1 MNSNWRLSNI
11 FVSFR
16 IHDRK
21 LCVLGLCTLISLGDA
36 KPQVLSEVAS
46 KIVPSLILLF
56 DGLKRAYESRAQE
69 EEEEEEEE
77 DGDDCEGKN
86 ENRQKLI
93 LGKTN
98 LSIVAYRGP
107 FKR

>member
-1 MNSNWRLSNI
+1 MLFECIS
-11 FVSFR
+11 

-77 DGDDCEGKN
+77 DGDDCEGKIYIN
-86 ENRQKLI
+86 THLNCIKRKF
-93 LGKTN
+93 
-98 LSIVAYRGP
+98 YRGP
-107 FKR
+107 IE

>member
-1 MNSNWRLSNI
+1 M
-11 FVSFR
+11 
-16 IHDRK
+16 
-21 LCVLGLCTLISLGDA
+21 
-36 KPQVLSEVAS
+36 LSEVAG

-86 ENRQKLI
+86 GNI
-93 LGKTN
+93 D
-98 LSIVAYRGP
+98 
-107 FKR
+107 